1 MDKIKNYGLAVVKV
15 SEKVLL
21 IGIGLAGLWAHFSKI
36 KDENLSTIT
45 LIIAVVAMTFG
56 LAPMVWNYARSVWP
70 KKVKENK

>member
-1 MDKIKNYGLAVVKV
+1 MDKIKNYGIAVVKV

-36 KDENLSTIT
+36 KDENLSIIT

-56 LAPMVWNYARSVWP
+56 LAPMVYTYFKSVWP
-70 KKVKENK
+70 KKIKESK